1 MKDKNNVY
9 KKELHQLLREFMNAS
24 INIHGKVTNI
34 VRESLT
40 VENIEIEQDL
50 IESGLLDS
58 LSLVQLMMALE
69 DNFEITISP
78 EELDIEDYRSI
89 KAMSKM
95 VARISFENVLRNY
108 A

>member
-1 MKDKNNVY
+1 MITPTSVQGRV
-9 KKELHQLLREFMNAS
+9 L
-24 INIHGKVTNI
+24 NI

-58 LSLVQLMMALE
+58 LALVGLMMALE
-69 DNFEITISP
+69 DGFEITISP

-89 KAMSKM
+89 KNMSKM

>member
-1 MKDKNNVY
+1 
-9 KKELHQLLREFMNAS
+9 MNTI
-24 INIHGKVTNI
+24 INIHGRVSTI
-34 VRESLT
+34 VRDSLT

-58 LSLVQLMMALE
+58 LALVQLMMALE
-69 DNFEITISP
+69 DGFDITISP

-89 KAMSKM
+89 KTMSRM
-95 VARISFENVLRNY
+95 IARVSFETTLRNY

>member
-1 MKDKNNVY
+1 
-9 KKELHQLLREFMNAS
+9 MNAT
-24 INIHGKVTNI
+24 INIHSNVLAI

-40 VENIEIEQDL
+40 VENIDIEQDL

-58 LSLVQLMMALE
+58 LALVQLMMALE
-69 DNFEITISP
+69 DGFNITISP

-89 KAMSKM
+89 KTMSRM
-95 VARISFENVLRNY
+95 IARISFEKTLRNY

>member
-1 MKDKNNVY
+1 MITPT
-9 KKELHQLLREFMNAS
+9 S
-24 INIHGKVTNI
+24 IQGRVLNI
-34 VRESLT
+34 VCESLT

-58 LSLVQLMMALE
+58 LALVGLMMALE
-69 DNFEITISP
+69 DGFEITISP

-89 KAMSKM
+89 KNMSKM